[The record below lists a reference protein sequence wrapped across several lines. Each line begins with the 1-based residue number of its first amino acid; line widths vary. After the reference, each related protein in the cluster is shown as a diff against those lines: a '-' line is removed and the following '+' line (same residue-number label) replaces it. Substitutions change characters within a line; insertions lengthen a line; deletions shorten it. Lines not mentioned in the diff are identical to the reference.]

1 MLAAAITFF
10 HVATGMVVLVVA
22 PAALLTRKGGRAH
35 RRWGAVFGWAM
46 GGVLATA
53 AFMWQAQGHV
63 FLLVLDV
70 VCAYLVFEGF
80 RVILRLRRKTPSPR
94 ADRFD
99 VVAAVL
105 VLVSAATLFLLALT
119 AQTPLMRSIA
129 SILIGLG
136 AIAAIFAALDLRAV
150 LGRVQTRLGSLLL
163 HISAMMAAYISAVTA
178 FCVINFH
185 GVPMALRWIVPSALG
200 SIVIAYFST
209 QYRLRFARVRKAA
222 DAAPV
227 RANAR

>member
-1 MLAAAITFF
+1 MLGNAITFF
-10 HVATGMVVLVVA
+10 HVATGTVVLVVA
-22 PAALLTRKGGRAH
+22 PAALLTRKGGRWH

-46 GGVLATA
+46 AAVLATA

-80 RVILRLRRKTPSPR
+80 RVIMRLRRKTANAR

-99 VVAAVL
+99 VVAAML
-105 VLVSAATLFLLALT
+105 VLVSALALFAIALT
-119 AQTPLMRSIA
+119 AQTPLMKSIA
-129 SILIGLG
+129 SVLIGLG
-136 AIAAIFAALDLRAV
+136 AIAAVFAALDLRAV
-150 LGRVQTRLGSLLL
+150 LGRVQTRLGTLLL

-185 GVPMALRWIVPSALG
+185 GVPMALRWIVPSVLG

-209 QYRLRFARVRKAA
+209 QYRLRFARMRGAKPAVRA
-222 DAAPV
+222 